1 VNFPF
6 EIVKLFRRS
15 FLSFAVVFCCFLI
28 VCCFVMPSASWF
40 RRIRAKRK
48 KVREKDAD
56 DDVEFD
62 MGEGVS
68 QRVIEDDDAGKDER
82 RKVGAKQKRDRR
94 RIIEEHETEDERI
107 ERLRINA
114 TKEQE
119 RRKVEKETEIEEHK
133 VHRVQ
138 VDTTRKRKGRA
149 ERNDKETD
157 LEKSARQK
165 EEAE

>member
-1 VNFPF
+1 MNFPF
-6 EIVKLFRRS
+6 EIVKLFLRS
-15 FLSFAVVFCCFLI
+15 FLSFVVVFCCFLI

-48 KVREKDAD
+48 KVQEKDAD

-94 RIIEEHETEDERI
+94 RIIEEDETEDARD
-107 ERLRINA
+107 ERLRVNA
-114 TKEQE
+114 TKKRE
-119 RRKVEKETEIEEHK
+119 RRKVE
-133 VHRVQ
+133 
-138 VDTTRKRKGRA
+138 
-149 ERNDKETD
+149 
-157 LEKSARQK
+157 
-165 EEAE
+165 